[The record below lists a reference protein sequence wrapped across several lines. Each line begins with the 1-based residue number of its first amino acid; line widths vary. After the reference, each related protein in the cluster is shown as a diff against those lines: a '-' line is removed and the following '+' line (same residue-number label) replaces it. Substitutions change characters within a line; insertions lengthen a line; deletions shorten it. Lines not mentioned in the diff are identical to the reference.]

1 MIMEGND
8 DNKCPL
14 CGKETQDGEQFCRD
28 CQEIARNDEDVF
40 KGEDNDLQGETTE
53 DTESSLPEKENI
65 TEPQEIIPKKKRSRK
80 TLIFFFIGLLVC
92 IIAGGIGAYVIKQ
105 AKQSK
110 EAEIAFWDS
119 CIEENTTLAY
129 SKYLVRFT
137 DGLFSDEAQIKIREL
152 KAIEDSTWVSLSQ
165 SNSIDKLHAYL
176 NDYPSS
182 PYKRQIRKRIDS
194 LSWLAYSNENTAAAY
209 QTYLENINLGNYE
222 GKYQVEAQKRYD
234 YLSTLK
240 IVDGDELAKLK
251 KELKQVFKLL
261 SEEKYTELQKNIPDT
276 LAIFYNHKDKK
287 VSQIIDSLKADNKQK
302 RIKSVAYTINTD
314 NMEVIKDMHGIYY
327 TGLTIIK
334 QFTYTSKKKKKDS
347 IKLSIQV
354 ELDKNMQ
361 IRAIYKEKKTFP

>member
-1 MIMEGND
+1 MEGND

-14 CGKETQDGEQFCRD
+14 CGKETQDGEKFCRD
-28 CQEIARNDEDVF
+28 CQEIARNDEDIF
-40 KGEDNDLQGETTE
+40 KEENKEQQGETIKETE
-53 DTESSLPEKENI
+53 PNSPDKGNI
-65 TEPQEIIPKKKRSRK
+65 TEPQEVMPQKKRSK
-80 TLIFFFIGLLVC
+80 KLLIFFFIGLFVC
-92 IIAGGIGAYVIKQ
+92 TIAGGVGAYITKQ

-110 EAEIAFWDS
+110 ETEIAFWDS

-129 SKYLVRFT
+129 SKYLVRFP
-137 DGLFSDEAQIKIREL
+137 DGLFSEEAQNKIREL

-176 NDYPSS
+176 NDYPAS
-182 PYKRQIRKRIDS
+182 PYRRQIRKRVDS
-194 LSWLAYSNENTAAAY
+194 LSWLIYSKENTAAAY
-209 QTYLENINLGNYE
+209 KTYLENINLGSYE

-234 YLSTLK
+234 YLSSLK
-240 IVDGDELAKLK
+240 IVEGDELIKLK

-276 LAIFYNHKDKK
+276 LAVFYDQKNKK

-302 RIKSVAYTINTD
+302 KIKSIAYSINTD
-314 NMEVIKDMHGIYY
+314 NIEVIKDMHGRYY
-327 TGLTIIK
+327 TGFAIVK

-354 ELDKNMQ
+354 ELDENMQ
-361 IRAIYKEKKTFP
+361 IQAIYKEKKKFP